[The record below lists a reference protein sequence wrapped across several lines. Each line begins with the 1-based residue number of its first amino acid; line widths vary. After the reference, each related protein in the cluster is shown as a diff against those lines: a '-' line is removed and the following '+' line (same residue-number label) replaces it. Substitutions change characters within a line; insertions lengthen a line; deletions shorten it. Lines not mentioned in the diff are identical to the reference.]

1 MRLKNNFVSG
11 GGENGVYAVSW
22 GMHEERCTKK
32 VVSDRY
38 KGLGK
43 QEMPLLLPTWSRY
56 LVTSYLITVVE
67 SLTNLL
73 ELLL

>member
-1 MRLKNNFVSG
+1 VRLKNNFVSG

-43 QEMPLLLPTWSRY
+43 QELPTWSRY
-56 LVTSYLITVVE
+56 LVTPYLITVVE